1 MKTILRAL
9 STALSMLILLSSVS
23 VFSVAESG
31 IENLK
36 AQSSELIDS
45 SVKFTDVNAS
55 SWYKSYVDYVATHE
69 LMNGM
74 TPDTFGPNLSLTR
87 AMFVQ
92 ILANFS
98 GVNTEN
104 RNVSTPF
111 TDVPSGKWYSAAVS
125 WASENY
131 IVNGTSPIEFS
142 PEDNI
147 QRQQMCVMLIRFAD

>member
-69 LMNGM
+69 LIDAGYIRSQSE
-74 TPDTFGPNLSLTR
+74 PDPCHVC
-87 AMFVQ
+87 A
-92 ILANFS
+92 
-98 GVNTEN
+98 
-104 RNVSTPF
+104 
-111 TDVPSGKWYSAAVS
+111 DSGK
-125 WASENY
+125 
-131 IVNGTSPIEFS
+131 
-142 PEDNI
+142 
-147 QRQQMCVMLIRFAD
+147 L

>member
-55 SWYKSYVDYVATHE
+55 SWYKNYVDYVATHE
-69 LMNGM
+69 LMNRNDAGYIRSQSE
-74 TPDTFGPNLSLTR
+74 PDPCHVC
-87 AMFVQ
+87 A
-92 ILANFS
+92 
-98 GVNTEN
+98 
-104 RNVSTPF
+104 
-111 TDVPSGKWYSAAVS
+111 DSGK
-125 WASENY
+125 
-131 IVNGTSPIEFS
+131 
-142 PEDNI
+142 
-147 QRQQMCVMLIRFAD
+147 L